1 MYFDLNYAVEHGIID
16 VPAVRLMIEMEKRK
30 DLIEAHPFKP
40 WEGKDG
46 KWYVYIP
53 DEKKGRILKKRTTQK
68 AIEDVIFSYQK
79 TLLDNPT
86 IDDIFTEWNDYRLE
100 LKKISKSSHTRF
112 KEIYKRHFS
121 EFGKLRIKDISEDEI
136 IDFLEEQIPEHNLS
150 AKGFASLKTV
160 MRGILKRAK
169 RKKYISFSPELLFA
183 DLDVSDR
190 EFHKTVK
197 EDADQVFNES
207 ETETM
212 VDYLTQNCD
221 IRNAG
226 ILLIF
231 VSGLRIGELVAL
243 TREDLDPEL
252 NVVRVRKTETRFKEN
267 GETRYEVLD
276 YPKTAAGVR
285 DIVVPSSYRWL
296 IRNLYIATPAGE
308 FIFSEKGKRLTTLQ
322 MRKREYSVC
331 KKLGVRKKS
340 PHKIRAT
347 YDTILLDASV
357 DRRMVKDQM
366 GHADIRTSEVNY
378 HRNRKSHDRKQE
390 IIDSIAEFHR
400 A

>member
-1 MYFDLNYAVEHGIID
+1 MDFDLNYAVEHGIID
-16 VPAVRLMIEMEKRK
+16 VPAVRLRIEMEKRK

-68 AIEDVIFSYQK
+68 AIEDVIVSYQK

-267 GETRYEVLD
+267 GKTRYEVLD
-276 YPKTAAGVR
+276 YPKTAAGAR

-296 IRNLYIATPAGE
+296 IRILYIATPSGD

>member
-1 MYFDLNYAVEHGIID
+1 MKLDLKYAVNHGIID
-16 VPAVRLMIEMEKRK
+16 LPAVMSMIEMEKRK
-30 DLIEAHPFKP
+30 ELIARHPFKP
-40 WEGKDG
+40 WKGSNG

-53 DEKKGRILKKRTTQK
+53 DEKKGRILRYRNTEKE
-68 AIEDVIFSYQK
+68 IEDVIVKYQRV
-79 TLLDNPT
+79 LQENPT
-86 IDDIFTEWNDYRLE
+86 VDDIFHDWNDTRLR

-112 KEIYKRHFS
+112 EQVYTRHFK
-121 EFGKLRIKDISEDEI
+121 EFGKRRIKDISEDAI
-136 IDFLEEQIPEHNLS
+136 VDFMEEQIPEHNLS
-150 AKGFASLKTV
+150 AKGFAGLKTV

-169 RKKYISFSPELLFA
+169 RKKFIFFSPDTLFA

-190 EFHKTVK
+190 DFYRTIK
-197 EDADQVFNES
+197 EDRDEVFDE
-207 ETETM
+207 EELACAM
-212 VDYLTQNCD
+212 DYLKENCD

-243 TREDLDPEL
+243 SKEDIDPEM
-252 NVVRVRKTETRFKEN
+252 NVVRVRKTETRYKEN
-267 GETRYEVLD
+267 GKTVYEVLD

-285 DIVVPSSYRWL
+285 DIVIPSGYSWL
-296 IRNLYIATPAGE
+296 LRILYNSVNAGE
-308 FIFSEKGKRLTTLQ
+308 FIFSENGKRLTTLQ
-322 MRKREYSVC
+322 LRKREYRIC
-331 KKLGVRKKS
+331 KTLGIKKKS

-357 DRRMVKDQM
+357 DKRMVKDQM

-390 IIDSIAEFHR
+390 IMDSIEEFR
-400 A
+400 S